1 MCAVVFSAL
10 VVKSVIGFHG
20 GRWRWMTEQHR
31 GKSREPGTP
40 ASRVVPRRRRCNS
53 ESSVCSNGSSSHTRS
68 GIRRRNTENMYCAH
82 HEELH
87 DDYNKN
93 NNNNEND
100 PSEDTNSESSSNDD
114 IPRGLGALT
123 KESIKMASD
132 VLNLPNGFNVPG
144 MDMRYVSGECPPP
157 ESNVTESHMA
167 MTYEKWLLLN
177 KLNSDDLGINTKIDE
192 IKKNDHIFP
201 ESMAPDLTA
210 GGLMSDWNEE
220 FQKEK
225 ESES

>member
-20 GRWRWMTEQHR
+20 GRRWITNQHSSK
-31 GKSREPGTP
+31 GREPGTP
-40 ASRVVPRRRRCNS
+40 ASRVVPRRRRCSS
-53 ESSVCSNGSSSHTRS
+53 ESSVCSNGSSSHTKS

-87 DDYNKN
+87 DDYN
-93 NNNNEND
+93 NNNNENES
-100 PSEDTNSESSSNDD
+100 SEDANSESSSIDD
-114 IPRGLGALT
+114 IPRGLRALT
-123 KESIKMASD
+123 KESIKMASG

-144 MDMRYVSGECPPP
+144 MDMRYVSEECPPP

-201 ESMAPDLTA
+201 ESMSPDLTA
-210 GGLMSDWNEE
+210 GGLMSDWNDE